1 VFVHVTN
8 LIPLIPPNFKINK
21 NIDSL
26 RKTLVNCNIS
36 YQFKTFHYL
45 MVMNITNRIEHNKK
59 QNKTKSRKKN

>member
-8 LIPLIPPNFKINK
+8 LMPLIPPNFKINK

-36 YQFKTFHYL
+36 YQFKTFHISWL
-45 MVMNITNRIEHNKK
+45 WT
-59 QNKTKSRKKN
+59 